1 MEQLQQ
7 QKPPRDTGMPGCMI
21 AFLVLACLA
30 GLFLALYEKALCDML
45 YAASRLLLWPLS
57 LADSRFAR
65 AAEALAALP
74 EKYDTLSL
82 AWQVYTAV
90 ARWYAYA
97 LGIPFL
103 LFLICIG
110 RRLSV
115 TDVCRRTMTMHKL
128 LQENMPFAPCIAP
141 ALNWPGGILKE
152 PLDKGP
158 WMAARQPVQF
168 AAMHG
173 LLLTPGNPPDIVPA
187 GELLGDDHLARCD
200 SPWLRRREKG
210 LRLDRKKTLALYAS
224 QLATPWRGYEALP
237 PYLKKLAGA
246 WALFAA
252 DEKDQAQRL
261 LDGMSLSFRAP
272 VPARKGGLC
281 RTFPFFRP
289 GTRGHGYCIDCHM
302 DRETEKA
309 VLRALADKTIS
320 QAIGRHGCW
329 QDMALLALYEQ
340 ARQRGILATAEFIW
354 LKPVNRQLFYLC
366 NNMGRRTAW
375 PETAG
380 AWAHYTAEKTLAAL
394 DPLADGIREP
404 HVIEAVNALEMAL
417 YEDGWISP
425 DKVSREVKDQYILL
439 GQD

>member
-1 MEQLQQ
+1 MQQ
-7 QKPPRDTGMPGCMI
+7 QPKPPRETGMPGCMI
-21 AFLVLACLA
+21 VFLVLACLA
-30 GLFLALYEKALCDML
+30 GLFLSLYEKALCDML
-45 YAASRLLLWPLS
+45 FAASRLLLGPLS
-57 LADSRFAR
+57 LASGRFAR
-65 AAEALAALP
+65 AAEALASLP
-74 EKYDTLSL
+74 EKYDTLSI
-82 AWQVYTAV
+82 AWQVYTSV
-90 ARWYAYA
+90 SRWYAYA
-97 LGIPFL
+97 LGIPCL
-103 LFLICIG
+103 LFLIFAG
-110 RRLSV
+110 RKSSV
-115 TDVCRRTMTMHKL
+115 TDVCRRTMTMRSL
-128 LQENMPFAPCIAP
+128 LKENVPFAPCIAP

-168 AAMHG
+168 AARHG
-173 LLLTPGNPPDIVPA
+173 LLVTPENPPKVVA
-187 GELLGDDHLARCD
+187 EAELLGDDHLARCD
-200 SPWLRRREKG
+200 SPWLGRFENG
-210 LRLDRKKTLALYAS
+210 LRLDREKTYALYAS

-252 DEKDQAQRL
+252 DEKETAQRL
-261 LDGMSLSFRAP
+261 LDEMSLSFRAP
-272 VPARKGGLC
+272 VPARKGGVC

-289 GTRGHGYCIDCHM
+289 GTRGHGYCIDSHM
-302 DRETEKA
+302 DRETENA
-309 VLRALADKTIS
+309 VIRALGGKDVSLALV
-320 QAIGRHGCW
+320 RHGCW

-340 ARQRGILATAEFIW
+340 ARKRGILATAEFIW

-380 AWAHYTAEKTLAAL
+380 AWAHYTAEKTLASM

-425 DKVSREVKDQYILL
+425 DRVSQEVQDQYRLL

>member
-1 MEQLQQ
+1 MQQ
-7 QKPPRDTGMPGCMI
+7 QPKQPRETGMPGCMI

-30 GLFLALYEKALCDML
+30 GLLLSRYEKALCDMIF
-45 YAASRLLLWPLS
+45 AASRLLLGPLS
-57 LADSRFAR
+57 LAGGRFAH
-65 AAEALAALP
+65 AAEALAMLP
-74 EKYDTLSL
+74 EKYDTLSF
-82 AWQVYTAV
+82 AWQVYTSV
-90 ARWYAYA
+90 SRWYAYA
-97 LGIPFL
+97 LGIPCL
-103 LFLICIG
+103 LFLIFIG
-110 RRLSV
+110 RKLSV
-115 TDVCRRTMTMHKL
+115 TDVCRRTMTMRRL

-158 WMAARQPVQF
+158 WMAARQPVQL

-173 LLLTPGNPPDIVPA
+173 LLLTPYNPPEVVPE
-187 GELLGDDHLARCD
+187 GELLGDDHLPRCD
-200 SPWLRRREKG
+200 SPWLGRYSKG
-210 LRLDRKKTLALYAS
+210 LVLDREKTLALYAS
-224 QLATPWRGYEALP
+224 QIATPWRGYEALP

-252 DEKDQAQRL
+252 DEKDMAQRL
-261 LDGMSLSFRAP
+261 LDEMSLSFRAP
-272 VPARKGGLC
+272 SPARKGGFG
-281 RTFPFFRP
+281 RKFPFFRP
-289 GTRGHGYCIDCHM
+289 GTRGHGYCIDSHM
-302 DRETEKA
+302 DKETEKA
-309 VLRALADKTIS
+309 VQKAFADKNIS
-320 QAIGRHGCW
+320 QAISRHGWW

-340 ARQRGILATAEFIW
+340 ARKRGILATAEFIW

-380 AWAHYTAEKTLAAL
+380 AWAHYTAEKTLADL

-425 DKVSREVKDQYILL
+425 DKVSQEVKDQYSLL